1 MRQDPRMPRLA
12 PSTRNFPSGAEMAY
26 AGQTLENPVTGERIT
41 FRKTAADTDGKYVEI
56 DLVLAPDGAVP
67 GTHVHP
73 KQVETFK
80 VISGQMKFRLGLKK
94 VKAGPGETVVVPA
107 GAVHNFANAGDEAAH
122 VRVTMEPALKMEELF
137 ETSVSLAKQGRVT
150 KKGMPKPLDL
160 ALFVE
165 RFQDEARAPFPPH
178 GVVMAM
184 LAPLRA
190 IAKKRNRQLR
200 RPESAIRRAIQTA

>member
-1 MRQDPRMPRLA
+1 
-12 PSTRNFPSGAEMAY
+12 MAY
-26 AGQTLENPVTGERIT
+26 AGQVLDNPVTGERII
-41 FRKTAADTDGKYVEI
+41 FRKTAAETDGKYVEI

-73 KQVETFK
+73 LQVETFE
-80 VISGQMKFRLGLKK
+80 VIKGQMKFRMGLKK

-107 GAVHNFANAGDEAAH
+107 GKVHNFANDGDEPAH

-137 ETSVSLAKQGRVT
+137 ETSVSLAKQGRVS

-178 GVVMAM
+178 SVVMAV

-190 IAKKRNRQLR
+190 IARKRNRQLR
-200 RPESAIRRAIQTA
+200 RPESAVRPAIQSL

>member
-1 MRQDPRMPRLA
+1 
-12 PSTRNFPSGAEMAY
+12 MAY
-26 AGQTLENPVTGERIT
+26 AGQVLENPVTGEKIV
-41 FRKTAADTDGKYVEI
+41 FRKTAADTGGKYVEI
-56 DLVLAPDGAVP
+56 DLVLAADGAVP

-73 KQVETFK
+73 SQIETFE
-80 VISGQMKFRLGLKK
+80 VISGKMKFRLGMKK
-94 VKAGPGETVVVPA
+94 IEAGPGETVVVPA

-150 KKGMPKPLDL
+150 SKGMPKPLDL

-178 GVVMAM
+178 GVVMAIM
-184 LAPLRA
+184 APLRA
-190 IAKKRNRQLR
+190 IAKRRGRQLR
-200 RPESAIRRAIQTA
+200 RPESAVRPVLQSA

>member
-1 MRQDPRMPRLA
+1 
-12 PSTRNFPSGAEMAY
+12 MAY
-26 AGQTLENPVTGERIT
+26 AGQVLENPVTGEKIV
-41 FRKTAADTDGKYVEI
+41 FRKTSADTGGKYVEI

-73 KQVETFK
+73 KQVETFE

-107 GAVHNFANAGDEAAH
+107 GAVHNFANDGDEPAH

-150 KKGMPKPLDL
+150 KSGMPKPLDL

-165 RFQDEARAPFPPH
+165 KFQDEARAPFPPH
-178 GVVMAM
+178 AVVMAM
-184 LAPLRA
+184 LAPLRKLA
-190 IAKKRNRQLR
+190 RRRGRQLR
-200 RPESAIRRAIQTA
+200 RPESTVRPAIAA